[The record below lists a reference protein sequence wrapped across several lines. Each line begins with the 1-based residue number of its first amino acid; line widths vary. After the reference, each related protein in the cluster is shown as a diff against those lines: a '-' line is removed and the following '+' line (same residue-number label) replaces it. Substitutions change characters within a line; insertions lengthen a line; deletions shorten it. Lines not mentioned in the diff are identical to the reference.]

1 MFVCVC
7 VQLSRMPPEEYR
19 QLMKRMETHFE
30 EFKSCSYGSE
40 MFTGDDKSG
49 LDNQFTGAQTHYEE
63 LVVQLP
69 AYGQYYTT

>member
-7 VQLSRMPPEEYR
+7 VQLSHMPPEEYR
-19 QLMKRMETHFE
+19 QLIKRMETRFE

-40 MFTGDDKSG
+40 MFTDDDKRG

-69 AYGQYYTT
+69 AYSQYYTK